1 MLKKCYVIKGHY
13 QDDVILIPN
22 CKNSMPCGIPS
33 EVEGKIVVILQIR
46 MNAEE
51 FEMLKYKEVT
61 IKRGGE
67 VSARKSVVR
76 ITQFRIRIQKAA
88 SSIHFCV
95 RIVRIVI
102 KKPFLTK

>member
-22 CKNSMPCGIPS
+22 CKNSLPCGIPS

-51 FEMLKYKEVT
+51 FEM
-61 IKRGGE
+61 
-67 VSARKSVVR
+67 
-76 ITQFRIRIQKAA
+76 
-88 SSIHFCV
+88 
-95 RIVRIVI
+95 
-102 KKPFLTK
+102 